1 MALSDMLQLLQERA
15 AEFSTQTTAVGITIL
30 VLLWAFYCFKKNP
43 KLPPGPSPLPIIGN
57 LHQLGKLPH
66 RILYDLSKQ
75 YGPIMFLRFGSLP
88 CVVVS
93 SSDMAKEFLKTHD
106 LVFANRPSSAAG
118 EHIAYNYR
126 NLGMS
131 PYGPYW
137 RHMRKICVM
146 ELLSAKRIES
156 FRSIREEELS
166 LAVKSVWEKSSK
178 GTVSVNVSKS
188 FSSLTTAIIWRM
200 LTGTKYSDD
209 DVGGSGNELRDMV
222 RVVTSTIAAVNI
234 GDFFPYIDWMDLQGI
249 KKKMKKAHRFFDRIV
264 EKIIDD
270 HVEQRRRAL
279 DEHKEMTKDIV
290 YVLLDMAESQT
301 MEMEITRE
309 NIKAIIFDLFI
320 GGMETMATTME
331 WAMTALLRNPHVAKK
346 LQEEIDSIVGK
357 HRMVTESDLP
367 TMDYLQCVLK
377 ESLRLY
383 PPGPLLLPHESR
395 EACTVGPQGY
405 FIPAKTKLFVNAW
418 AIARDPTVWEDA
430 LEFKPERFM
439 GNKTFDYQGQEFDML
454 PFGAGRRRCP
464 GGHMAMGQM
473 SLVLAQLWHCFDW
486 RLEGNPDDLDMTEEF
501 GATVPRKFN
510 LFAFPSL
517 KLSINL

>member
-75 YGPIMFLRFGSLP
+75 YGPIMFLRFGSVP

-93 SSDMAKEFLKTHD
+93 SSDTAKEFLKTHD

-188 FSSLTTAIIWRM
+188 FSSLTTAIIWRI

-290 YVLLDMAESQT
+290 DVLLDMVESQT

-331 WAMTALLRNPHVAKK
+331 WAMTALLINP
-346 LQEEIDSIVGK
+346 
-357 HRMVTESDLP
+357 R
-367 TMDYLQCVLK
+367 
-377 ESLRLY
+377 
-383 PPGPLLLPHESR
+383 
-395 EACTVGPQGY
+395 
-405 FIPAKTKLFVNAW
+405 
-418 AIARDPTVWEDA
+418 
-430 LEFKPERFM
+430 
-439 GNKTFDYQGQEFDML
+439 
-454 PFGAGRRRCP
+454 
-464 GGHMAMGQM
+464 
-473 SLVLAQLWHCFDW
+473 
-486 RLEGNPDDLDMTEEF
+486 
-501 GATVPRKFN
+501 
-510 LFAFPSL
+510 
-517 KLSINL
+517 

>member
-1 MALSDMLQLLQERA
+1 MAFLEILEIKAEQLSSQK
-15 AEFSTQTTAVGITIL
+15 TAIGLAFL
-30 VLLWAFYCFKKNP
+30 VLVWVLYRLKKNS
-43 KLPPGPSPLPIIGN
+43 KLPPGPTPWPIIGN
-57 LHQLGKLPH
+57 LHQLGRLPH
-66 RILYDLSKQ
+66 RNLYELSKK
-75 YGPIMFLRFGSLP
+75 YGPVMFLRFGSLP

-106 LVFANRPSSAAG
+106 LVFANRPCSAAG
-118 EHIAYNYR
+118 EHIAYNYK

-131 PYGPYW
+131 SYGPYW

-156 FRSIREEELS
+156 FRFIREEEIS
-166 LAVKSVWEKSSK
+166 LAVRSVWERSK
-178 GTVSVNVSKS
+178 QGTVAVNVSKTFLGITS
-188 FSSLTTAIIWRM
+188 AIIWRM
-200 LTGTKYSDD
+200 LTGTRFSDE
-209 DVGGSGNELRDMV
+209 DVSGSGGELRAMV
-222 RVVTSTIAAVNI
+222 REVTSTIAAVNI

-249 KKKMKKAHRFFDRIV
+249 KKRMKKAHNFFDRIV
-264 EKIIDD
+264 ERIIED
-270 HVEQRRRAL
+270 HVEQRRRAM
-279 DEHKEMTKDIV
+279 DENREWTKDIV
-290 YVLLDMAESQT
+290 DVLLDVQESQSL
-301 MEMEITRE
+301 EMEITRE

-331 WAMTALLRNPHVAKK
+331 WAMTALFRHPRVAKK

-357 HRMVTESDLP
+357 DRMVTESDLP
-367 TMDYLQCVLK
+367 NMDYLQCVLK

-383 PPGPLLLPHESR
+383 LPGPLLLPHESR
-395 EACTVGPQGY
+395 QACTVQGY
-405 FIPAKTKLFVNAW
+405 VIPAKTKLFVNAW

-430 LEFKPERFM
+430 EEFKPERFM

-473 SLVLAQLWHCFDW
+473 SLVMAQLWHCFDW
-486 RLEGNPDDLDMTEEF
+486 RVDGNPADLDMTEEF

-510 LFAFPSL
+510 LFASPSL
-517 KLSINL
+517 KLSPELLG

>member
-1 MALSDMLQLLQERA
+1 
-15 AEFSTQTTAVGITIL
+15 
-30 VLLWAFYCFKKNP
+30 
-43 KLPPGPSPLPIIGN
+43 
-57 LHQLGKLPH
+57 
-66 RILYDLSKQ
+66 
-75 YGPIMFLRFGSLP
+75 
-88 CVVVS
+88 
-93 SSDMAKEFLKTHD
+93 
-106 LVFANRPSSAAG
+106 
-118 EHIAYNYR
+118 
-126 NLGMS
+126 
-131 PYGPYW
+131 
-137 RHMRKICVM
+137 
-146 ELLSAKRIES
+146 
-156 FRSIREEELS
+156 
-166 LAVKSVWEKSSK
+166 
-178 GTVSVNVSKS
+178 
-188 FSSLTTAIIWRM
+188 
-200 LTGTKYSDD
+200 
-209 DVGGSGNELRDMV
+209 
-222 RVVTSTIAAVNI
+222 
-234 GDFFPYIDWMDLQGI
+234 
-249 KKKMKKAHRFFDRIV
+249 MKKAHRFFDRIV

-290 YVLLDMAESQT
+290 DVLLDMVESQT

-309 NIKAIIFDLFI
+309 NIKAIIFVCFFPISSVFLSRRDTVTLEINSYKSSRNEFCSIQDLFI

-331 WAMTALLRNPHVAKK
+331 WAMTALLINPRVAKK

-405 FIPAKTKLFVNAW
+405 FIPAKTKLFINAW

-473 SLVLAQLWHCFDW
+473 SLMLAQLWHCFDW

-501 GATVPRKFN
+501 GATMPRKFN